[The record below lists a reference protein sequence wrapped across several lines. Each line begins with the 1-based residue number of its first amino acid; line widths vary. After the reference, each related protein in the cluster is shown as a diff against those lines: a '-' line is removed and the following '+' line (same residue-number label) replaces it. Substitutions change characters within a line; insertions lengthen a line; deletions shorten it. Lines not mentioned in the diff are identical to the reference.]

1 MKESITKFDL
11 EAAFKAL
18 DEIDT
23 PKATK
28 GIRAN
33 KPALTEIFSN
43 KSKFDALFEEY
54 YDISSTEEL
63 TDARNDRD
71 AEVAKAK
78 LARIEKI
85 VDLNAE
91 SPDDL
96 LPSYV
101 GKYIVQCPQCMTL
114 FYKDPED
121 IEESEDDPA
130 IVNINE
136 VCQHCGNESGYTLI
150 GKVGAADEPA
160 EEEPTEDAIDA
171 EETAEE
177 IPEDN
182 EETTEEASDDD
193 IDLDADIPDFAVEDD
208 EEADEENTEEK
219 TEEAFNMHEG
229 NYLLEQLTED
239 SDLDITDAE
248 FEELMNSSEFKNP
261 ISTEETDAML
271 KELGESKKNS
281 NKEPLEETV
290 ETEEEDDELT
300 EASFFK
306 NLGKLGK
313 AAIQGTKKTANKANN
328 VFGELAD
335 KALDKSMTREE
346 KADWVMTHTL
356 NPDVKRIQLDNEGK
370 MIPSQKDQK
379 YDTYVVIC
387 YKDYFSDGDEI
398 TASPTYDNEDLVLGV
413 SEPQFKR
420 TYTEAEEVAK
430 GWSMDQKGGPAM
442 IFLTKGKEISACKY
456 LCQFF
461 KGTLDAK
468 QDKLEELFQKA
479 KTDIE
484 GKEHI
489 TKGGGIKSDEGG
501 KIIKKAVSELKPD
514 DVVVIKGKNAKVI
527 ESTESQIQAGHYMI
541 KFQYEDGTEDMGSF
555 KGGAKISVVAA
566 EATES
571 FKAASELSRIMES
584 LEEIKESDVEHL
596 IAGTLAKNYKNVSG
610 FKITGC
616 SYLNE
621 ALTVDG
627 KVVFKSGNT
636 RNITYKF
643 NKATSKANKII
654 FEGLSEKLGT
664 DKNFVLTGKALNNT
678 FIAESLTQV
687 NNTNN

>member
-23 PKATK
+23 PKAVK
-28 GIRAN
+28 GIKAN

-43 KSKFDALFEEY
+43 KSKFDVLFEEY

-63 TDARNDRD
+63 TDAKNDRD
-71 AEVAKAK
+71 AEIAKAK

-101 GKYIVQCPQCMTL
+101 GKYIIQCPQCMTL

-130 IVNINE
+130 IVNVSE
-136 VCQHCGNESGYTLI
+136 ACQHCGNESGYTLI

-160 EEEPTEDAIDA
+160 EEEPTEDAIGI
-171 EETAEE
+171 EETTEE
-177 IPEDN
+177 IPEDS
-182 EETTEEASDDD
+182 EEPAEEASDDD
-193 IDLDADIPDFAVEDD
+193 IDLDADIPDFAVED

-219 TEEAFNMHEG
+219 TEEAFNIHEG

-239 SDLDITDAE
+239 SDLDITDEE
-248 FEELMNSSEFKNP
+248 FEELLNSPEFQKP
-261 ISTEETDAML
+261 ISTEETDAIL
-271 KELGESKKNS
+271 KELGESKKNFD
-281 NKEPLEETV
+281 KAPLEETV
-290 ETEEEDDELT
+290 ETEEEDEELT
-300 EASFFK
+300 EASFMK
-306 NLGKLGK
+306 TLGKFGK
-313 AAIQGTKKTANKANN
+313 TLAKKGKQTANKIGDAAAKS
-328 VFGELAD
+328 VDKFAD
-335 KALDKSMTREE
+335 NTMTREE

-356 NPDVKRIQLDNEGK
+356 NPEVKRIQLDNEGK

-442 IFLTKGKEISACKY
+442 IFLTKGKEVSACKY

-489 TKGGGIKSDEGG
+489 TKGGGIKSDESG
-501 KIIKKAVSELKPD
+501 KIIKKAISELKPN
-514 DVVVIKGKNAKVI
+514 DVVIIKGKNAKVI
-527 ESTESQIQAGHYMI
+527 ESTESQLQAGQYMI
-541 KFQYEDGTEDMGSF
+541 KFQYEDGTDDMGSF
-555 KGGAKISVVAA
+555 KGGAKISVMTSG
-566 EATES
+566 ATES

-610 FKITGC
+610 FKLTGC

-621 ALTVDG
+621 ALAVDG
-627 KVVFKSGNT
+627 EVVFKSGNT

-643 NKATSKANKII
+643 NKATSEANKII

-687 NNTNN
+687 KNTNN